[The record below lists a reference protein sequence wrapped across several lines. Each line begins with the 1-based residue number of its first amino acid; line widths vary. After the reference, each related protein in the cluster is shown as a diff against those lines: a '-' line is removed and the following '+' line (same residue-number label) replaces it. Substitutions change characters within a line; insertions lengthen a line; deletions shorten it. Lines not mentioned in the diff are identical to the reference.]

1 MLGLLAIGFGCWYA
15 LSYTAITW
23 QRELD
28 EATAAAAAK
37 NSAKAEELF
46 KVALPT
52 AEKLGTDDPRLA
64 TTLSRLA
71 GLYRDEKR
79 YADAEPLY
87 TRALA
92 IRDKALLPT
101 SAMEQRAADIR
112 TAIAKIDVED
122 GSTLSTPR
130 AAARDHSATVT
141 GDPSWP

>member
-64 TTLSRLA
+64 TTLRSSR
-71 GLYRDEKR
+71 GIHVDWR
-79 YADAEPLY
+79 
-87 TRALA
+87 TR
-92 IRDKALLPT
+92 R
-101 SAMEQRAADIR
+101 RAR
-112 TAIAKIDVED
+112 
-122 GSTLSTPR
+122 P
-130 AAARDHSATVT
+130 
-141 GDPSWP
+141 